1 MMNIQKCLE
10 TLICGA
16 AKHLKDNGYD
26 KFMLETLVN
35 NLKVVTNNDIE
46 LTDPVQD
53 ILKEIAVCICKSTV
67 KYEDVD
73 EKSFLDIVNMLT
85 LILNCTRNNRI
96 MIIES
101 VFMVITS
108 DVKRILNLP
117 LSDISNNSSSLIRK
131 LRLMEMF
138 LSSVA
143 EKETDIRLDMTIFT
157 PLKEIIIQALLS
169 GEHSVTTYALTLL
182 NLHQKLSQC
191 SFILQVWLHISVK
204 VIADNTFVES
214 FLIILTHILNF
225 NVQSEVKLGI
235 ISTFEF
241 WSILK
246 RCFENFGNIRKYAI
260 RILKYILSYI
270 STSQFSITHGVW
282 NCDSPNQYDH
292 WWKMYFIIIES
303 LDEKQSHLVLP
314 VFGMIQDLL
323 NSNIP
328 VDIFWILNAI
338 QYAMIHDSRTVR
350 IQACQCLFNI
360 KTVQFENS
368 YLPSLIKIL
377 LQTTNDSVFFR
388 KIFKM
393 EYYETFKNQFINWLA
408 EFSSQNNGSFFTEN
422 LLHIFTEL
430 KWSPIPLYYILALF
444 TESIIHQSKLIYN
457 GKVKN
462 FISDVTRFHNIPIRA
477 AVQSLFIKLLCTT
490 CERNLETV
498 LLFLETLCYFN
509 ENESLERG
517 TPMWIHVV
525 EYLKQSTDFKS
536 VETLMFTRIKNHVN
550 CNQRS
555 SSRPISALARDLILI
570 HDAFELL
577 EKSSLI
583 QGYFLEMM
591 STFSL
596 VCRKPY
602 LNTKVED
609 NCLKLLL
616 CMSSIVNQ
624 PRKIQRSTPITIIIK
639 LHHQCTDIFM
649 YIIDRIIKS
658 SENFELVEFYASCL
672 SEFSDSVNFIDNK
685 GLYCLLNNQLSRL
698 GSSFPERENSSIYS
712 FSLIILWIYRTVT
725 SHKKIMNPENIQK
738 IVATMFVNYVRTNA
752 EKSFLLNNDLKNDI
766 HNINT
771 IVKSNFSN
779 VFWKLFAIF
788 SKLQQHKL
796 NEYFETKI
804 IFDLIFQFLD
814 LGREEN
820 MIEMFRALRY
830 ILRNCVF
837 LENED
842 VLIRIMDESWKRLE
856 EIQANSYYSTLLS
869 YWIKA
874 FFQKS
879 FFELLMCYSKICY
892 VSQTISKIYL
902 QYFC

>member
-1 MMNIQKCLE
+1 MKNIQNCLE
-10 TLICGA
+10 TLISAA

-26 KFMLETLVN
+26 KLMLETLVN
-35 NLKVVTNNDIE
+35 NLKVVANNDIE
-46 LTDPVQD
+46 LADPIQD
-53 ILKEIAVCICKSTV
+53 ILKEIAIYVCKSTV
-67 KYEDVD
+67 RYEGVD
-73 EKSFLDIVNMLT
+73 EKLFLDIVNMLT
-85 LILNCTRNNRI
+85 LILNCTKNNRI

-101 VFMVITS
+101 VFMVITL

-117 LSDISNNSSSLIRK
+117 LSDISNNSSNLIRK

-138 LSSVA
+138 LSSVV
-143 EKETDIRLDMTIFT
+143 EKETDVRLEITVFT
-157 PLKEIIIQALLS
+157 QLKEIIIQALLS
-169 GEHSVTTYALTLL
+169 GEPSVTTYALTLL
-182 NLHQKLSQC
+182 NLYQKLSQC
-191 SFILQVWLHISVK
+191 SLIFQVWLHISVK

-214 FLIILTHILNF
+214 FLIILTHILHF
-225 NVQSEVKLGI
+225 NVQSEVKLEI
-235 ISTFEF
+235 INTFEF

-260 RILKYILSYI
+260 GILKYILSYI
-270 STSQFSITHGVW
+270 KTSQFSITHGVW
-282 NCDSPNQYDH
+282 NCDRPKEYDH
-292 WWKMYFIIIES
+292 WWNMYFIIIES

-314 VFGMIQDLL
+314 VFGMIRDLL

-350 IQACQCLFNI
+350 IQACQCLFNL
-360 KTVQFENS
+360 KTVHFENS
-368 YLPSLIKIL
+368 NLSSLIKIL

-393 EYYETFKNQFINWLA
+393 ECYETFKNQFINWIA
-408 EFSSQNNGSFFTEN
+408 EFSSQSNGSFFTEN
-422 LLHIFTEL
+422 LLHILTEL
-430 KWSPIPLYYILALF
+430 KWSPIPLYYILELF
-444 TESIIHQSKLIYN
+444 TESIICQSKLIYSE
-457 GKVKN
+457 KVKH

-477 AVQSLFIKLLCTT
+477 AIQSLFIKLLCTT

-498 LLFLETLCYFN
+498 LLFLEILSYFN
-509 ENESLERG
+509 ESESLERG
-517 TPMWIHVV
+517 TPMWVHVV
-525 EYLKQSTDFKS
+525 EYLKHSTDFKS
-536 VETLMFTRIKNHVN
+536 IETLMLTRIKNQIN

-555 SSRPISALARDLILI
+555 SSRQISALARDLILM

-577 EKSSLI
+577 KNSSLVEV
-583 QGYFLEMM
+583 YFFEVMGTL
-591 STFSL
+591 SSS
-596 VCRKPY
+596 CQKPY
-602 LNTKVED
+602 FNTKVQD

-624 PRKIQRSTPITIIIK
+624 PRGPSLTSITMITF
-639 LHHQCTDIFM
+639 LHHQGTHIFM
-649 YIIDRIIKS
+649 YIIDRMIKS

-672 SEFSDSVNFIDNK
+672 NEFSDYVDFIDDK
-685 GLYCLLNNQLSRL
+685 KLYSLVSNQLSRL
-698 GSSFPERENSSIYS
+698 GNSFPERGNSSIYS

-725 SHKKIMNPENIQK
+725 SRIHPENIQK
-738 IVATMFVNYVRTNA
+738 IVTTMFVNYVRTNA
-752 EKSFLLNNDLKNDI
+752 EKSFLLNNELKKDV

-771 IVKSNFSN
+771 IVQSNFSN

-804 IFDLIFQFLD
+804 IFNLIFQFLD
-814 LGREEN
+814 MGREEN
-820 MIEMFRALRY
+820 MIDMFRALRY

-842 VLIRIMDESWKRLE
+842 FLIRIMEESWKRLE
-856 EIQANSYYSTLLS
+856 EVQANSCYSTLLN

-879 FFELLMCYSKICY
+879 FFELPMCYTKICH
-892 VSQTISKIYL
+892 VS
-902 QYFC
+902 